1 MKFSESWVREW
12 VNPKG
17 DTDSL
22 VTQLTMAGLE
32 VDSVEPV
39 SGPLE
44 NVILAEIISVDT
56 HPNSENLKIC
66 LVDTGSDQLQIVC
79 GAPNATP
86 GIRVALASIGA
97 VLPSGEKITK
107 ASIRGIE
114 SLGML
119 CSEKELGLSEE
130 NFGIA
135 QFPLDAPIG
144 ASIYEY
150 LGLSDSVIDVDLTP
164 NRGDCLSIL
173 GVARE
178 VGFLNEIDI
187 TRPDF
192 SSLEPKVKDK
202 QEIEIICFNECPKY
216 LGQVL
221 KGIDPKVLTPVWMKE
236 KLRRAGL
243 RSVDPVVDVTNY
255 VMLELGQPLHAY
267 DFDKL
272 EGKISVR
279 RSTKGEEIVLLGG
292 NEIAIEQGSILI
304 TDEAGPIGLAGI
316 MGGQRTSVSACTKNV
331 FLESAFFSPISLSG
345 KARTHGLSTDAS
357 HRFER
362 GVDWEG
368 QELALNRAIQLLQEI
383 AGGEAGPLTKEVNE
397 KGLPKIKI
405 VNLRQ
410 AQIERVLG
418 IAIEKSKIE
427 RIFSWLGLVAKFRDS
442 RSEKVW
448 EVSVPPHRFDINLEI
463 DLIEEIGRS
472 FGYDRLPSRTLSAK
486 LEISPPRGS
495 RSLQKKLAGH
505 LVSRGYNEA
514 ITYSFVDAQTSKLL
528 NPEENIIRLANPL
541 SSEMSSMRNSMWP
554 GLLKAVLYN
563 LNRQKD
569 RVRLFEI
576 GLCFNL
582 KKREDG
588 LSLQNIRQEKKIAFV
603 ATGRK
608 NQENWTSEVDEIG
621 FFDLKGDLESLLLL
635 AQVDKEI
642 CFARSSNPAFHP
654 GQSTDILIGGKKC
667 GMLGQLISLT
677 QKELGL
683 REKVFLCEIDLSA
696 LGGARVV
703 QSKKLSKFPGIRR
716 DLSFIVDRETEV
728 SEMISL
734 VKQCS
739 DLLKDL
745 IVFDVYQGDGID
757 LNRKS
762 IGLGLTFQ
770 DASRTL
776 TDVEVDSAV
785 SNVVNHLRSEM
796 KAELRD

>member
-1 MKFSESWVREW
+1 MKFSERWMREW
-12 VNPKG
+12 VNPKE
-17 DTDSL
+17 DTESL
-22 VTQLTMAGLE
+22 INQLTMAGLE
-32 VDSVEPV
+32 VDSVQSV
-39 SGPLE
+39 SGALDK
-44 NVILAEIISVDT
+44 VIIAEIISVDT
-56 HPNSENLKIC
+56 HPNAENLKTC
-66 LVDTGSDQLQIVC
+66 LVDAGSEKIQIVC
-79 GAPNATP
+79 GAPNVAR
-86 GIRVALASIGA
+86 GKRVALASLGA
-97 VLPSGEKITK
+97 VLPSGEKIKKT
-107 ASIRGIE
+107 SIRGID

-119 CSEKELGLSEE
+119 CSEKELGLGEE
-130 NFGIA
+130 HSGIA
-135 QFPLDAPIG
+135 EFPSDAPVG
-144 ASIYEY
+144 TLIYEY
-150 LGLSDSVIDVDLTP
+150 LNLSDSIIDVDLTP

-173 GVARE
+173 GIARE

-192 SSLEPKVKDK
+192 PLLEPKVKDK
-202 QEIEIICFNECPKY
+202 QEVELMCFDECPKY

-221 KGIDPKVLTPVWMKE
+221 IGIDPKVPTPIWMKE

-279 RSTKGEEIVLLGG
+279 RSTQGEEIVLLGG
-292 NEIAIEQGSILI
+292 DEIAIEDGSILI

-316 MGGQRTSVSACTKNV
+316 MGGQRTCVSASTENV

-362 GVDWEG
+362 GVDWKG

-383 AGGEAGPLTKEVNE
+383 AGGKAGPLTEEVNE
-397 KGLPKIKI
+397 ESLPKVATVK
-405 VNLRQ
+405 LRP

-418 IAIEKSKIE
+418 VAVEKSKIE
-427 RIFSWLGLVAKFRDS
+427 SIFFRLGLVANFQES

-448 EVSVPPHRFDINLEI
+448 EVLVPSHRFDINLEI

-472 FGYDRLPSRTLSAK
+472 FGYDRLPSRILPAS
-486 LEISPPRGS
+486 LEISSPRGN
-495 RSLQKKLAGH
+495 RSLQKKIADH

-514 ITYSFVDAQTSKLL
+514 ITYSFVDVDTSKLL
-528 NPEENIIRLANPL
+528 NPKENIIHLANPL
-541 SSEMSSMRNSMWP
+541 SSEMSSMRNSIWP
-554 GLLKAVLYN
+554 GLVKAVLYN

-576 GLCFNL
+576 GLCFYL

-588 LSLQNIRQEKKIAFV
+588 LTLENIRQEKKIAFV
-603 ATGRK
+603 ASGRK
-608 NQENWTSEVDEIG
+608 NQENWTGESDDMG
-621 FFDLKGDLESLLLL
+621 FFDLKGDLESLLIL
-635 AQVDKEI
+635 ARVEKEI
-642 CFARSSNPAFHP
+642 CFVRSSNLAFHP
-654 GQSTDILIGGKKC
+654 GQSADILIGGERC
-667 GMLGQLISLT
+667 GTLGQLEAST
-677 QKELGL
+677 QKKLGL
-683 REKVFLCEIDLSA
+683 REKVFLCEIDLSV
-696 LGGARVV
+696 LGGAKVV
-703 QSKKLSKFPGIRR
+703 QSKKLSKFPEIRR
-716 DLSFIVDRETEV
+716 DLSFIVDEKIEV

-776 TDVEVDSAV
+776 TDTEVDTAV
-785 SNVVNHLRSEM
+785 SDIVNHLRSKL
-796 KAELRD
+796 KAELRE